1 MSDKILLK
9 KIKIVNGL
17 RSDKFVTRVAKELSN
32 DTDVIVKTDKDGTI
46 RVIPLDIKASERF

>member
-46 RVIPLDIKASERF
+46 RVIPLDIKASEKF